1 MRVQGTQFS
10 FDLGISFL
18 TSPIFRIARNA
29 ELQILVVSRPMS
41 VLTQTRIFQW
51 WNNVGNRV
59 PYKLILKVIVII
71 YLSKLLKHHLLQR
84 DITFSSKIFN
94 SQIFDQ
100 NFKYSPVKLKKGA
113 LLRYKHVIAFVW
125 RHILGKIAY

>member
-51 WNNVGNRV
+51 WNDVGNRV
-59 PYKLILKVIVII
+59 PYKLILKGYRYNLPLKASQTPSVAKGH
-71 YLSKLLKHHLLQR
+71 YLF
-84 DITFSSKIFN
+84 I
-94 SQIFDQ
+94 Q
-100 NFKYSPVKLKKGA
+100 NL
-113 LLRYKHVIAFVW
+113 
-125 RHILGKIAY
+125 